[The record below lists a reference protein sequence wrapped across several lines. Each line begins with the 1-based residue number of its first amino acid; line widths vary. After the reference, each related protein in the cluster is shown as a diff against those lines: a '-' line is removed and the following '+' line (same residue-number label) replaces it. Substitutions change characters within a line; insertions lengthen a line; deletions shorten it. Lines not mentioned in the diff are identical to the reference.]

1 MRRDFFGEANIA
13 MRSKLISFLTQVFV
27 AVCIIPLP
35 FFTASAAIVPDAPSV
50 GARAY
55 ILQDFD
61 SGRVLAEVNAD
72 ERMEPASLTKI
83 MTAYVVFEELEQGKI
98 AMEDQVLVSEKAWRM
113 GGSKM
118 FIEVDTKVSVE
129 DLLKGLIIQ
138 SGNDASVAL
147 AEFIAGDEDAF
158 ADLMNQYAV
167 RLGMTGTHF
176 INASGLP
183 HPEHYTTARD
193 TATLAAAMIRDF
205 PELYKIHAVKEYE
218 YNGIVQHNRNKLLW
232 RDESVDGLKTG
243 HTESAGYCLV
253 ASAERDGMRL
263 ISVVMGSES
272 ERSRAR
278 ESIALLSYGFRFFE
292 THRLYGALE
301 PLTEIRIWKGEIEKA
316 RNRSRPRPVRHRAQR
331 PVQEAEREDGNRQQ
345 SGGPGNEGRGPRKA
359 GGDSRRRANRS
370 AASGDAGSGGRRR
383 ALAQGH
389 GSGEDAFS
397 LSAFLG
403 SKGLVFRTSIQ

>member
-1 MRRDFFGEANIA
+1 
-13 MRSKLISFLTQVFV
+13 MRSKPISFLLRGFV
-27 AVCIIPLP
+27 LVCAMLAP
-35 FFTASAAIVPDAPSV
+35 FGATLAAIVPDAPSI

-83 MTAYVVFEELEQGKI
+83 LTAYVVFEELKQGKI
-98 AMEDQVLVSEKAWRM
+98 SMQDEVRVSEKAWRM

-118 FIEVDTKVSVE
+118 FIEVDTKVKIE

-147 AEFIAGDEDAF
+147 AEFIAGDERAF

-167 RLGMTGTHF
+167 RLGMTGSHF
-176 INASGLP
+176 VNASGLP
-183 HPEHYTTARD
+183 DPEHYTTARD
-193 TATLAAAMIRDF
+193 TATLATAIIRDF
-205 PELYKIHAVKEYE
+205 PDLYKLHALKEFE

-243 HTESAGYCLV
+243 HTESAGYCLA

-272 ERSRAR
+272 ERTRAR

-301 PLTEIRIWKGEIEKA
+301 PLTEIRIWKGEIEKLGIGLA
-316 RNRSRPRPVRHRAQR
+316 RDLYVTVPRGQYEKLNAKMEIDSKVVAPVMKGEARGKLEVSLGGEQIAQR
-331 PVQEAEREDGNRQQ
+331 PLVTLAPVAE
-345 SGGPGNEGRGPRKA
+345 GGLWRKVT
-359 GGDSRRRANRS
+359 DQVRM
-370 AASGDAGSGGRRR
+370 
-383 ALAQGH
+383 LFH
-389 GSGEDAFS
+389 
-397 LSAFLG
+397 
-403 SKGLVFRTSIQ
+403 

>member
-1 MRRDFFGEANIA
+1 
-13 MRSKLISFLTQVFV
+13 MRSKLNSFLFKGFV
-27 AVCIIPLP
+27 VVCTMVSPLC
-35 FFTASAAIVPDAPSV
+35 TVSAAIVPDAPSI

-83 MTAYVVFEELEQGKI
+83 MTAYVVFEELKQGNIGMDDK
-98 AMEDQVLVSEKAWRM
+98 VRVSEKAWRM

-118 FIEVDTKVSVE
+118 FIEVDTKVSIE

-147 AEFIAGDEDAF
+147 AEFIAGDESAF

-167 RLGMTGTHF
+167 RLGMTGSHF
-176 INASGLP
+176 INSSGLP
-183 HPEHYTTARD
+183 HAEHYTTARD
-193 TATLAAAMIRDF
+193 TVTLAAAIIRDF
-205 PELYKIHAVKEYE
+205 PELYKMHAEKQYE

-253 ASAERDGMRL
+253 ASAQRDGMRL

-301 PLTEIRIWKGEIEKA
+301 PLTEIRIWKGEIEKLGIGLA
-316 RNRSRPRPVRHRAQR
+316 RDLYVTVPRGQYEKLNAKMEIDSKVVAPVMKGEARGKLEVTLGGEQIAQR
-331 PVQEAEREDGNRQQ
+331 PLVTLAPVAEGGLWRQVTDQ
-345 SGGPGNEGRGPRKA
+345 VRM
-359 GGDSRRRANRS
+359 
-370 AASGDAGSGGRRR
+370 
-383 ALAQGH
+383 LFQ
-389 GSGEDAFS
+389 
-397 LSAFLG
+397 
-403 SKGLVFRTSIQ
+403 

>member
-1 MRRDFFGEANIA
+1 
-13 MRSKLISFLTQVFV
+13 MRSKLISFLFQGFV
-27 AVCIIPLP
+27 VVCTVVLP
-35 FFTASAAIVPDAPSV
+35 IGAARAAIVPDAPSI

-55 ILQDFD
+55 VLQDFD
-61 SGRVLAEVNAD
+61 SGRVLAESNAD

-83 MTAYVVFEELEQGKI
+83 MTAYVVFEELKQGNI
-98 AMEDQVLVSEKAWRM
+98 AMQDTVRVSEKAWRM

-118 FIEVDTKVSVE
+118 FVEVDTTVSIE

-147 AEFIAGDEDAF
+147 AEFIAGDENAF

-167 RLGMTGTHF
+167 RLGMTGSHF
-176 INASGLP
+176 VNASGLP
-183 HPEHYTTARD
+183 HSEHYTTARD

-205 PELYKIHAVKEYE
+205 PELYKMHAEKKFE

-243 HTESAGYCLV
+243 HTESAGYCLA

-272 ERSRAR
+272 ERNRSR

-301 PLTEIRIWKGEIEKA
+301 PLTEIRIWKGEIETLGIGLA
-316 RNRSRPRPVRHRAQR
+316 RDLYVTVPRGQYEKLNAKMEIDGKVVAPVMRGEARGNLEVTLGGERIARRPLVTLAPV
-331 PVQEAEREDGNRQQ
+331 AE
-345 SGGPGNEGRGPRKA
+345 GGLWRKLT
-359 GGDSRRRANRS
+359 DQVRM
-370 AASGDAGSGGRRR
+370 
-383 ALAQGH
+383 LFH
-389 GSGEDAFS
+389 
-397 LSAFLG
+397 
-403 SKGLVFRTSIQ
+403 

>member
-1 MRRDFFGEANIA
+1 MRL
-13 MRSKLISFLTQVFV
+13 KLISFLFRGVVV
-27 AVCIIPLP
+27 ACTMLP
-35 FFTASAAIVPDAPSV
+35 PFGAALAAILPDAPSI

-61 SGRVLAEVNAD
+61 SGRVLSEANAD
-72 ERMEPASLTKI
+72 ERVEPASLTKI
-83 MTAYVVFEELEQGKI
+83 MTAYVVFKELKQGNI
-98 AMEDQVLVSEKAWRM
+98 SMEDEVRVSEKAWRM

-118 FIEVDTKVSVE
+118 FIEVDTKVSID

-147 AEFIAGDEDAF
+147 AEFIAGDEGAF
-158 ADLMNQYAV
+158 ADLMNQYAL
-167 RLGMTGTHF
+167 RLGMSGSHF
-176 INASGLP
+176 VNASGLP
-183 HPEHYTTARD
+183 DPEHYTTARD
-193 TATLAAAMIRDF
+193 SATLAAAMIRDF
-205 PELYKIHAVKEYE
+205 PEFYKMHAIKKYE

-232 RDESVDGLKTG
+232 RDDSVDGLKTG

-301 PLTEIRIWKGEIEKA
+301 PLTEIRIWKGEIEKLGIGLA
-316 RNRSRPRPVRHRAQR
+316 RDLYVTVPRGQYEKLDAKMEIDSKVVAPVMKGEARGTLEISLGGEQIAQR
-331 PVQEAEREDGNRQQ
+331 PLVTLAPVAEGGLWRQVSDQ
-345 SGGPGNEGRGPRKA
+345 VRM
-359 GGDSRRRANRS
+359 
-370 AASGDAGSGGRRR
+370 
-383 ALAQGH
+383 LFH
-389 GSGEDAFS
+389 
-397 LSAFLG
+397 
-403 SKGLVFRTSIQ
+403 

>member
-1 MRRDFFGEANIA
+1 MIESAGAIDLDTSSIHSESSIA
-13 MRSKLISFLTQVFV
+13 MRLKLVSFLFQGFV
-27 AVCIIPLP
+27 VICAMLTP
-35 FFTASAAIVPDAPSV
+35 FGAALAAILPDAPSI

-61 SGRVLAEVNAD
+61 SGRVLSETNAD
-72 ERMEPASLTKI
+72 ERLEPASLTKI
-83 MTAYVVFEELEQGKI
+83 LTAYVVFEELKQGNI
-98 AMEDQVLVSEKAWRM
+98 SMEDEVRVSEKAWRI

-118 FIEVDTKVSVE
+118 FIEVDTKVSIE

-147 AEFIAGDEDAF
+147 AEFIAGDEGAF

-167 RLGMTGTHF
+167 RLGMTNSHF
-176 INASGLP
+176 VNASGLP
-183 HPEHYTTARD
+183 DPEHYTTARD
-193 TATLAAAMIRDF
+193 TATLAAAIIRDF
-205 PELYKIHAVKEYE
+205 PELYKMHSIKEYE
-218 YNGIVQHNRNKLLW
+218 YNGIVQHNRNRLLW

-253 ASAERDGMRL
+253 ASAARDGMRL

-301 PLTEIRIWKGEIEKA
+301 PLTEIRIWKGEIEKLGIGLA
-316 RNRSRPRPVRHRAQR
+316 RDLYVTVPRGQYEKLDARMEIDSKVVAPVTKGEARGKLEVTLSGEQIAQR
-331 PVQEAEREDGNRQQ
+331 PLVTLAPVDE
-345 SGGPGNEGRGPRKA
+345 GGLWRKVS
-359 GGDSRRRANRS
+359 DQVRM
-370 AASGDAGSGGRRR
+370 
-383 ALAQGH
+383 LFH
-389 GSGEDAFS
+389 
-397 LSAFLG
+397 
-403 SKGLVFRTSIQ
+403 

>member
-1 MRRDFFGEANIA
+1 MI
-13 MRSKLISFLTQVFV
+13 SKLTLFLLQGFV
-27 AVCIIPLP
+27 IVCTMLLP
-35 FFTASAAIVPDAPSV
+35 VGTALAAIVPDAPSV

-55 ILQDFD
+55 ILSDFD

-72 ERMEPASLTKI
+72 ERMQPASLTKI
-83 MTAYVVFEELEQGKI
+83 MTAYVVFEELKQENISMQDK
-98 AMEDQVLVSEKAWRM
+98 VRVSEKAWRM

-118 FIEVDTKVSVE
+118 FIEVDTKVSIE

-147 AEFIAGDEDAF
+147 AEFIAGDEGAF

-167 RLGMTGTHF
+167 RLGMTGSHF
-176 INASGLP
+176 VNSSGLP
-183 HPEHYTTARD
+183 DPEHYTTARD

-205 PELYKIHAVKEYE
+205 PELYKMHAMKEYE

-243 HTESAGYCLV
+243 YTESAGYCLA
-253 ASAERDGMRL
+253 ASAERDQMRL
-263 ISVVMGSES
+263 ISVVMGSET

-301 PLTEIRIWKGEIEKA
+301 PLTEVRIWKGEIEKLGIGLA
-316 RNRSRPRPVRHRAQR
+316 RDLYVTVPRGQYEKLDAKMEIDSKVVAPVTKGEARGTLEVTLGGEQIAQR
-331 PVQEAEREDGNRQQ
+331 PLVTLAPVAE
-345 SGGPGNEGRGPRKA
+345 GGLWRKVS
-359 GGDSRRRANRS
+359 DQVR
-370 AASGDAGSGGRRR
+370 
-383 ALAQGH
+383 LLFH
-389 GSGEDAFS
+389 
-397 LSAFLG
+397 
-403 SKGLVFRTSIQ
+403 

>member
-1 MRRDFFGEANIA
+1 MI
-13 MRSKLISFLTQVFV
+13 SKLTLFLLQGFV
-27 AVCIIPLP
+27 IVCTMLLP
-35 FFTASAAIVPDAPSV
+35 VGTALAAIVPDAPSV

-55 ILQDFD
+55 ILSDFD

-72 ERMEPASLTKI
+72 ERMQPASLTKI
-83 MTAYVVFEELEQGKI
+83 MTAYVVFEELKQENISMQDK
-98 AMEDQVLVSEKAWRM
+98 VRVSEKAWRM

-118 FIEVDTKVSVE
+118 FIEVDTKVSIE

-147 AEFIAGDEDAF
+147 AEFIAGDEGAF

-167 RLGMTGTHF
+167 RLGMTGSHF
-176 INASGLP
+176 VNSSGLP
-183 HPEHYTTARD
+183 NPEHYTTARD

-205 PELYKIHAVKEYE
+205 PELYKMHAMKEYE

-243 HTESAGYCLV
+243 YTESAGYCLA
-253 ASAERDGMRL
+253 ASAERDQMRL
-263 ISVVMGSES
+263 ISVVMGSET

-301 PLTEIRIWKGEIEKA
+301 PLTEVRIWKGEIEKLGIGLA
-316 RNRSRPRPVRHRAQR
+316 RDLYVTVPRGQYEKLDAKMEIDSKVVAPVTKGEARGTLEVTLGGEQIAQR
-331 PVQEAEREDGNRQQ
+331 PLVTLAPVAE
-345 SGGPGNEGRGPRKA
+345 GGLWRKVS
-359 GGDSRRRANRS
+359 DQVR
-370 AASGDAGSGGRRR
+370 
-383 ALAQGH
+383 LLFH
-389 GSGEDAFS
+389 
-397 LSAFLG
+397 
-403 SKGLVFRTSIQ
+403 

>member
-1 MRRDFFGEANIA
+1 
-13 MRSKLISFLTQVFV
+13 MRSKLISFLFQGFV
-27 AVCIIPLP
+27 VVCATLLP
-35 FFTASAAIVPDAPSV
+35 FGAGLAAIVPDAPSI

-55 ILQDFD
+55 FLQDFD
-61 SGRVLAEVNAD
+61 SGRVLAESNAD

-83 MTAYVVFEELEQGKI
+83 MTAYVVFEELNQGNI
-98 AMEDQVLVSEKAWRM
+98 SLQDRVRVSEKAWRM

-118 FIEVDTKVSVE
+118 FIEVDTKVSIE

-147 AEFIAGDEDAF
+147 AEFIAGDEAAF
-158 ADLMNQYAV
+158 ADLMNQYAF
-167 RLGMTGTHF
+167 RLGMTGSHF
-176 INASGLP
+176 VNASGLP

-193 TATLAAAMIRDF
+193 TAKLAAAMIKTF
-205 PELYKIHAVKEYE
+205 PDLYKIHAEKKYE

-232 RDESVDGLKTG
+232 RDETIDGIKTG

-301 PLTEIRIWKGEIEKA
+301 PLTEIRIWKGETEKLGIGLA
-316 RNRSRPRPVRHRAQR
+316 RDLYVTVPRGQYEKLDAKMEIDSKVVAPVMKGEARGTLQVSLGGEQIAQR
-331 PVQEAEREDGNRQQ
+331 PLVTLASVPE
-345 SGGPGNEGRGPRKA
+345 GGLWRKVT
-359 GGDSRRRANRS
+359 DQVRM
-370 AASGDAGSGGRRR
+370 
-383 ALAQGH
+383 LFH
-389 GSGEDAFS
+389 
-397 LSAFLG
+397 
-403 SKGLVFRTSIQ
+403 

>member
-1 MRRDFFGEANIA
+1 
-13 MRSKLISFLTQVFV
+13 MRSKLISFLTQGFV
-27 AVCIIPLP
+27 AVCVIPLLLS
-35 FFTASAAIVPDAPSV
+35 TASAAIVPDAPSV

-147 AEFIAGDEDAF
+147 AEFIAGDEGAF

-176 INASGLP
+176 VNASGLP
-183 HPEHYTTARD
+183 HREHYTTARD
-193 TATLAAAMIRDF
+193 KATLAAAMIRDF
-205 PELYKIHAVKEYE
+205 PELYKMHAVKEYE
-218 YNGIVQHNRNKLLW
+218 FNGIVQHNRNRLLW

-272 ERSRAR
+272 ERGRAR

-301 PLTEIRIWKGEIEKA
+301 PLTEIRIWKGEIEKLGIGLA
-316 RNRSRPRPVRHRAQR
+316 RDLYVTVPRGQYKKLNAKMEIDSKVVAPVMKGEARGKLEVTLGGEQIAQR
-331 PVQEAEREDGNRQQ
+331 PLVTLAPVAEGGLWRQVTDQ
-345 SGGPGNEGRGPRKA
+345 VRM
-359 GGDSRRRANRS
+359 
-370 AASGDAGSGGRRR
+370 
-383 ALAQGH
+383 LFH
-389 GSGEDAFS
+389 
-397 LSAFLG
+397 
-403 SKGLVFRTSIQ
+403 

>member
-1 MRRDFFGEANIA
+1 MI
-13 MRSKLISFLTQVFV
+13 SKLTLFLLQGFV
-27 AVCIIPLP
+27 IVCTMLLP
-35 FFTASAAIVPDAPSV
+35 VGTALAAIVPDAPSV

-55 ILQDFD
+55 ILSDFD

-72 ERMEPASLTKI
+72 ERMQPASLTKI
-83 MTAYVVFEELEQGKI
+83 MTAYVVFEELKQENISMQDK
-98 AMEDQVLVSEKAWRM
+98 VRVSEKAWRM

-118 FIEVDTKVSVE
+118 FIEVDTKVSIE

-147 AEFIAGDEDAF
+147 AEFIAGDEGAF

-167 RLGMTGTHF
+167 RLGMTGSHF
-176 INASGLP
+176 VNSSGLP
-183 HPEHYTTARD
+183 NPEHYTTARD

-205 PELYKIHAVKEYE
+205 PELYKMHAIKEYE

-243 HTESAGYCLV
+243 YTESAGYCLA
-253 ASAERDGMRL
+253 ASAERDQMRL
-263 ISVVMGSES
+263 ISVVMGSET

-301 PLTEIRIWKGEIEKA
+301 PLTEVRIWKGEIEKLGIGLA
-316 RNRSRPRPVRHRAQR
+316 RDLYVTVPRGQYAMLDATMAIVSEVVAPVTKGEARGTLEVTLGGGWTLAQGQR
-331 PVQEAEREDGNRQQ
+331 PGSIAFSLTTTPR
-345 SGGPGNEGRGPRKA
+345 SGGPL
-359 GGDSRRRANRS
+359 SY
-370 AASGDAGSGGRRR
+370 
-383 ALAQGH
+383 
-389 GSGEDAFS
+389 GEVI
-397 LSAFLG
+397 G
-403 SKGLVFRTSIQ
+403 

>member
-1 MRRDFFGEANIA
+1 
-13 MRSKLISFLTQVFV
+13 MRSKLISFLFQGFFL
-27 AVCIIPLP
+27 VCAILP
-35 FFTASAAIVPDAPSV
+35 PFGATSAAIVPDAPSI

-61 SGRVLAEVNAD
+61 SGRVLAEANAD
-72 ERMEPASLTKI
+72 EPIEPASLTKI
-83 MTAYVVFEELEQGKI
+83 LTAYVVFEELKQGNI
-98 AMEDQVLVSEKAWRM
+98 SMQDEVRVSEKAWRM

-118 FIEVDTKVSVE
+118 FIEVDTKVSIE

-147 AEFIAGDEDAF
+147 AEFIAGDERAF

-167 RLGMTGTHF
+167 RLGMTGSHF
-176 INASGLP
+176 VNSSGLP
-183 HPEHYTTARD
+183 DPEHYTTARD
-193 TATLAAAMIRDF
+193 TATLAAAIIRDF
-205 PELYKIHAVKEYE
+205 PELYKMHASKEYE

-253 ASAERDGMRL
+253 ASAKRDGMRL

-272 ERSRAR
+272 ERTRTR

-301 PLTEIRIWKGEIEKA
+301 PLTEIRIWKGEIEKLGIGLSRDLYVTVPRGQYEKLKAKMEIDSKVVAPVMKGEA
-316 RNRSRPRPVRHRAQR
+316 RGKLEVTLGGEQIAQR
-331 PVQEAEREDGNRQQ
+331 PLVTLAPVAE
-345 SGGPGNEGRGPRKA
+345 GGIWRKIS
-359 GGDSRRRANRS
+359 DQVRM
-370 AASGDAGSGGRRR
+370 
-383 ALAQGH
+383 LFH
-389 GSGEDAFS
+389 
-397 LSAFLG
+397 
-403 SKGLVFRTSIQ
+403 